1 MNEFLDRM
9 SEVLEEPV
17 TPETRFRELAGYS
30 SLKGFG
36 LLVALENDWW
46 RLRTTSAVRWTS
58 PSSCPWR
65 RSATSPPPPA
75 GPFDPALETLR
86 WLRSWGEIWY
96 NSRINQPTK
105 KESRKWAR

>member
-36 LLVALENDWW
+36 LLVALENDFG
-46 RLRTTSAVRWTS
+46 RVMDIAEFMSMETIGELAAAAGVAAQPDGTS
-58 PSSCPWR
+58 
-65 RSATSPPPPA
+65 
-75 GPFDPALETLR
+75 EN
-86 WLRSWGEIWY
+86 GED
-96 NSRINQPTK
+96 N
-105 KESRKWAR
+105 AD